1 MFTIIRE
8 ATVKSEKKRLTRG
21 SSRHSHR
28 VPQVCTCEYLS
39 LSVLV
44 IAAIFPPE
52 GNVDMHSVA
61 QAVTVTVADVHLE
74 VASRDSVD
82 GMPIATADA
91 LH

>member
-8 ATVKSEKKRLTRG
+8 ATVKSEKKRPTRG
-21 SSRHSHR
+21 SSRRSHR
-28 VPQVCTCEYLS
+28 VPRVCTCEYLS

-61 QAVTVTVADVHLE
+61 QAVTVADVHLE